1 MAKSRLG
8 RGLEALIPVE
18 PQQAEVKATSTVS
31 LRLIDPNPFQPR
43 REFDPDKLQELA
55 QSIQLH
61 GILQPVVLR
70 RKGKRY
76 QLLAG
81 ERRCRAASLAGL
93 EEIPAL
99 VKELTDAE
107 MMELAIV
114 ENLQRDDLNAIEEA
128 FGYDQLIKQLGMTQE
143 EVAKRIGRS
152 RPHVTNTLRLLQLP
166 QSLQE
171 LVSRETISAGH
182 ARALLAVVDPA
193 LQLELAALVVN
204 KGLNVRQ
211 TEEIVKRAQTDKNPD
226 ASRETKATRPP
237 ELVDLEQRLTAN
249 LGTRVRLLPGHK
261 QGKIEIVYYDHGEL
275 ERLMELL
282 LR

>member
-226 ASRETKATRPP
+226 VSRETKATRPP